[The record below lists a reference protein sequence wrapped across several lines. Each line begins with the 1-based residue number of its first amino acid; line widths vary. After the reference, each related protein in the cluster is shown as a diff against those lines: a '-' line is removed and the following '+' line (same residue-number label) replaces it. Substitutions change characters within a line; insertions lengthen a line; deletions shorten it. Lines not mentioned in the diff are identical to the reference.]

1 MCIYL
6 WSIIGAFLL
15 SIKASLRKT
24 KIKILVRNI
33 RKIFLMISPSDELY
47 FMVRRLFKDPLISP
61 NSMSG
66 NELSTALVK
75 LCTNKNVL
83 EFGSGGSTLLIGKV
97 AKRLISI
104 ESDRKFARNISNLI
118 ESVGLNNIQITYANI
133 GPVKSF
139 GQPIEFISFFFRRR
153 YQRYTD
159 VFYNNFI
166 EDEQLAS
173 VVFIDGRFRVWCAIE
188 SICNLKNDFTIVF
201 DDYLSRPYYH
211 ALGSVLG
218 NPYQIIGDTAFF
230 LVEADYKKKAELL
243 KFEGYKYDFR

>member
-1 MCIYL
+1 
-6 WSIIGAFLL
+6 
-15 SIKASLRKT
+15 
-24 KIKILVRNI
+24 
-33 RKIFLMISPSDELY
+33 MISPSNELY
-47 FMVRRLFKDPLISP
+47 FMVRRLFKDPWMST
-61 NSMSG
+61 NSMTG
-66 NELSTALVK
+66 NELSTSLVK

-83 EFGSGGSTLLIGKV
+83 EFGSGGSTMLIGKV
-97 AKRLISI
+97 AERLLSV
-104 ESDRKFARNISNLI
+104 ESDRKFARYISNQI
-118 ESVGLNNIQITYANI
+118 ESLGLNNTKIIYANI

-139 GQPIEFISFFFRRR
+139 GQPIEFLSFFFRRK

-159 VFYNNFI
+159 VLHNNFI

-173 VVFIDGRFRVWCAIE
+173 VVFIDGRFRVWCTIE
-188 SICNLKNDFTIVF
+188 SIRSLKNDFTIVF

-230 LVEADYKKKAELL
+230 LVGAGCKKKAELL